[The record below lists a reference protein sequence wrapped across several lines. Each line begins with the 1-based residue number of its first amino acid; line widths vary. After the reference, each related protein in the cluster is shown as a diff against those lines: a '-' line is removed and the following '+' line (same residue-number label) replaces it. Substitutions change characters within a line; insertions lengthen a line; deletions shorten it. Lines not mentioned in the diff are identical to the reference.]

1 MKTFVEYNIGVGL
14 DIVNKLSD
22 FFTLYAQFVF
32 CKKEYTSVTIVIHL
46 MIILWKI
53 FEKSLEDE
61 TKSMQKKERFQ
72 TNCQVSAI

>member
-32 CKKEYTSVTIVIHL
+32 CKKETQECYNSNTL
-46 MIILWKI
+46 DDN
-53 FEKSLEDE
+53 SLED
-61 TKSMQKKERFQ
+61 F
-72 TNCQVSAI
+72 